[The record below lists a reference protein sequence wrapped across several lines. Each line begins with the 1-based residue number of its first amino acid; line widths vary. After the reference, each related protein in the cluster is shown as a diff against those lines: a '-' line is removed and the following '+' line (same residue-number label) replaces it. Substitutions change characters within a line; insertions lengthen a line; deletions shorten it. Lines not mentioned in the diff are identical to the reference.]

1 MWIRASGAKF
11 LAVSLEELEDGKRF
25 EARIGESGLPFLR
38 DGTLALFALLFA
50 RTSFL
55 LRLRNRLMNL
65 AFAGPRLDTRVSPL
79 SRFLQ

>member
-38 DGTLALFALLFA
+38 DGTLALLFA
-50 RTSFL
+50 RTSFP